1 VLVFGALL
9 LAAGAIASG
18 HGDHVVSD
26 GILRVPLADGWSG
39 SVGHG
44 TESGRPVA
52 WILVG
57 DFAFPATYA
66 ATHEGIPAVPRRK
79 LLIAIGDFVLVPPA
93 THWQAT
99 KRLRLPPNPARYRT
113 IAWHVRFAGRAVL
126 LSVRFGSR
134 PTSAAVA
141 RCNRVLAGVRHQR

>member
-1 VLVFGALL
+1 VLVIGALL

-18 HGDHVVSD
+18 PSAHVVSD
-26 GILRVPLADGWSG
+26 GVLRVPVPARWSG
-39 SVGHG
+39 SVGFG
-44 TESGRPVA
+44 SESGHPVA

-57 DFAFPATYA
+57 DFAFPATYV
-66 ATHEGIPAVPRRK
+66 ATHEGVPSVPRSR
-79 LLIAIGDFVLVPPA
+79 LLISIGDFVLMPPA

-99 KRLRLPPNPARYRT
+99 RRLRLPPNPARHRT
-113 IAWHVRFAGRAVL
+113 VSWHVRFAGRAVV

-141 RCNRVLAGVRHQR
+141 RCNRVLAGVRRRL